1 MILRWRD
8 AKPQREAAM
17 RKTIMVLLIV
27 AALVLLLADK
37 AMQQTG
43 PDPQQ
48 LRSGTM
54 SILIWQSRRGAL

>member
-1 MILRWRD
+1 
-8 AKPQREAAM
+8 M